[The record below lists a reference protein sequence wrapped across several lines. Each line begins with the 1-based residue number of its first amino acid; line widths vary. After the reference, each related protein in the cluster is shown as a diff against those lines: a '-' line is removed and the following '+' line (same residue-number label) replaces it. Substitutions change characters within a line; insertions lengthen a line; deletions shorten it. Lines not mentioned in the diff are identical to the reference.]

1 MNISLTNFLDN
12 ICYDMEEE
20 EAIDY
25 MVENYDLCLKEGKRL
40 YNIWREN
47 YIDVAGRVTAIDFEP
62 ATRCT
67 SMKDVCIKY
76 IKKLRRIQG
85 GI

>member
-25 MVENYDLCLKEGKRL
+25 MVENYSLCLKEGKRL
-40 YNIWREN
+40 YNIWRKN
-47 YIDVAGRVTAIDFEP
+47 YVYVAGRVAALEP
-62 ATRCT
+62 AKQRCT
-67 SMKDVCIKY
+67 SINDVFIKY
-76 IKKLRRIQG
+76 IRKLRTMQG

>member
-1 MNISLTNFLDN
+1 MKSLTQFLDKN
-12 ICYDMEEE
+12 CDDMEEE

-40 YNIWREN
+40 YNIWRKN
-47 YIDVAGRVTAIDFEP
+47 YIDVASRVAALEP
-62 ATRCT
+62 TTRCT
-67 SMKDVCIKY
+67 SINDVFIKY
-76 IKKLRRIQG
+76 IKKLRKMQG